1 MLDIG
6 VDWVALSF
14 DQRPEDILLIQRLIL
29 AQPWPNTF
37 PPEDNGQDR
46 KAELVR
52 RQLPVPVEACAATLS
67 MVCSS

>member
-46 KAELVR
+46 KA
-52 RQLPVPVEACAATLS
+52 
-67 MVCSS
+67 